1 MDIHYRLERPV
12 AMDVHLQVEGFTVLL
27 GLSGEG
33 KSTLLKA
40 IAGLLPASGT
50 PFGGLPAQQRPIGYL
65 PQGYG
70 LFPHLRAWENVAFP
84 LPPGTDRRR
93 EAMDLLARMGLADW
107 AERYPATLSGGQR
120 QRVALARAL
129 ARRPQLLLLDEPTS
143 ALDMATR
150 DEILEDL
157 IAEMRQLQIPVLAVT
172 HDPHLATMADRM
184 AILAGGVIVQEGT
197 PRELFAEPTNEAVA
211 RLVGFRNIFPATVAL
226 ASSTGVWVSGPGWRL
241 QATPRP
247 WARPGMVVAVGIR
260 SEEVEIQE
268 AATGGENTL
277 CLQVAERRDEG
288 LALRLKLRGALS
300 LDVLLPRLRQR
311 DGGIIDP
318 SGSLPVYV
326 APGHVHLFPP
336 QGAMGVAPG

>member
-33 KSTLLKA
+33 KSILLKA

-93 EAMDLLARMGLADW
+93 EAMDLLVRMGLADW
-107 AERYPATLSGGQR
+107 ADRYPATLSGGQR

-184 AILAGGVIVQEGT
+184 AILAGGAIAQEGT
-197 PRELFAEPTNEAVA
+197 PGR
-211 RLVGFRNIFPATVAL
+211 
-226 ASSTGVWVSGPGWRL
+226 
-241 QATPRP
+241 
-247 WARPGMVVAVGIR
+247 
-260 SEEVEIQE
+260 
-268 AATGGENTL
+268 
-277 CLQVAERRDEG
+277 
-288 LALRLKLRGALS
+288 
-300 LDVLLPRLRQR
+300 
-311 DGGIIDP
+311 
-318 SGSLPVYV
+318 SLPSR
-326 APGHVHLFPP
+326 P
-336 QGAMGVAPG
+336 MRR